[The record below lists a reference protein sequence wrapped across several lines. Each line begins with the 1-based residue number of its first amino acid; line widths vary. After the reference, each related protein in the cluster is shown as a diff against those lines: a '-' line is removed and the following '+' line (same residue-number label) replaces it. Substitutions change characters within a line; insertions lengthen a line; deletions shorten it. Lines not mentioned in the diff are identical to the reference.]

1 MQEVTI
7 EITGM
12 DFYLGPSFIYAE
24 KLKSACAFHFT
35 WKCLGAGWSDW
46 NQG

>member
-7 EITGM
+7 DITGM
-12 DFYLGPSFIYAE
+12 DFNLEPSFIYAV
-24 KLKSACAFHFT
+24 KLKSVYAFHFT
-35 WKCLGAGWSDW
+35 WECLGAGWSDW